1 MNLAN
6 KIIECPVCNYKASF
20 YKKLKEVTLY
30 FCDNCKHRFTDIE
43 SIQNKE
49 TYTLEYFKK
58 KHPNWFKNQNFE
70 LFNYIFNII
79 KSTKID
85 SPSVLDACCGQGD
98 LLKYLKQKSNK
109 LKLTGIDF
117 HKNETEEEINFLCGD
132 IFKTE
137 FKEKFDVIVNLA
149 SVEHVWNVQD
159 YMNIL
164 SKNCKNGGI
173 IITMTIND
181 SSLVYSVARTIYN
194 FGMKL
199 PMERLYDKH
208 HLNHFSKNSLEY
220 LHTKNSLDI
229 IGKPYTKW
237 PMKSVD
243 IPKSNFLIES
253 INKLALF
260 ALFIS
265 EKLLGKSILQ
275 TIAARKKIN

>member
-1 MNLAN
+1 MKTKGTREEVYMGLA
-6 KIIECPVCNYKASF
+6 YKTSGGM
-20 YKKLKEVTLY
+20 TR
-30 FCDNCKHRFTDIE
+30 DD
-43 SIQNKE
+43 
-49 TYTLEYFKK
+49 
-58 KHPNWFKNQNFE
+58 
-70 LFNYIFNII
+70 II

-85 SPSVLDACCGQGD
+85 SPSALDTCCGQGD

-109 LKLTGIDF
+109 VKLTGIDF
-117 HKNETEEEINFLCGD
+117 HKNEPEEKINFLCGD

-137 FKEKFDVIVNLA
+137 FKEKFDVVVNLA

-164 SKNCKNGGI
+164 SKNCKDGGI

-181 SSLVYSVARTIYN
+181 SSLVYGVARIIYN
-194 FGMKL
+194 VGIKS

-229 IGKPYTKW
+229 IDKPYTKW
-237 PMKSVD
+237 SMQSVD
-243 IPKSNFLIES
+243 MPKSNFLLES

-260 ALFIS
+260 GLFTS
-265 EKLLGKSILQ
+265 EKLLGKGTLQ
-275 TIAARKKIN
+275 TISAQKKIN